1 MLFIFTNSTDYISY
15 SVSALVKSYIFT
27 ITIKDNDNTIT

>member
-1 MLFIFTNSTDYISY
+1 MLFIFTSSTDYITY
-15 SVSALVKSYIFT
+15 SVSGLFKSYIFT